1 MRLHEIDKATFHR
14 KLQSEWFSDLVS
26 RINKFNAE
34 HKDAGWKATLRDNQK
49 PMEIELKRFKSGVN
63 VTTLH
68 TAEIHFIRDV
78 IQPLSFDDSYELYI
92 HQLDRQPVSQTDHPS
107 VTWGLLQPELK
118 EAKLTK
124 DEFHKRLVDPR
135 RAAVEKKLQEFDDI
149 VRNRLKWRIDWSE
162 WELDNNVIQVVAYKP
177 RTLPYPTATAEDVRQ
192 ILWTLILQPRWDEK
206 NNIDITIDEET
217 EDDITWEFYLIPE

>member
-1 MRLHEIDKATFHR
+1 MRLHEIDKATFQK
-14 KLQSEWFSDLVS
+14 KLQYEWLEELLIRVRNFNEFYGKTQWEAKVFTDENPI
-26 RINKFNAE
+26 RI
-34 HKDAGWKATLRDNQK
+34 Q
-49 PMEIELKRFKSGVN
+49 LKRDGSGTVN
-63 VTTLH
+63 TMTLH
-68 TAEIHFIRDV
+68 TAEIWFAQMVLGPLAADYPVNFKEIDK
-78 IQPLSFDDSYELYI
+78 QP
-92 HQLDRQPVSQTDHPS
+92 RSQTESPS
-107 VTWGLLQPELK
+107 ITYTAKPRVS

-162 WELDNNVIQVVAYKP
+162 WELDNNVIIVTAYKP

-217 EDDITWEFYLIPE
+217 EDDITWEFYLTPE